1 MATSR
6 KRTGRFEPEE
16 LEEIMKHVLACN
28 GGKVDQ
34 SLPQG
39 VDWEALASRMNRTR
53 SSVYD
58 VYRSVSQDFVD
69 LIELKNT
76 FQGSDPSCTCSVSVR
91 YPGQRPKRKFAKG

>member
-6 KRTGRFEPEE
+6 KRTGKFEQEE
-16 LEEIMKHVLACN
+16 LEEIMKHVLTCN

-58 VYRSVSQDFVD
+58 VYRSVGQFQDFYD
-69 LIELKNT
+69 FIQLKT
-76 FQGSDPSCTCSVSVR
+76 TRVSGV
-91 YPGQRPKRKFAKG
+91 